1 MSELWSLAHGAH
13 SPGSPVR
20 EGEIPIG
27 YQGGNL
33 RHVAVEEIE
42 QARLAGR
49 GYSGPIAC
57 AVVGITYRQLDYW
70 ARTNLLRPS
79 REAHG
84 SGSRRVYSE
93 SDIRILRIIKT
104 MLDLGLSLL
113 VVRRVVEGLGGNAPE
128 PGSILV
134 CRNTNEEAAVFPSD
148 NRGGIFEMIAQGP
161 CIVLMI
167 E

>member
-1 MSELWSLAHGAH
+1 MAHGAH
-13 SPGSPVR
+13 TPGSPVR
-20 EGEIPIG
+20 EGIPIG

-33 RHVAVEEIE
+33 RHVAVEEFE

-70 ARTNLLRPS
+70 ARTDLLRPS

-93 SDIRILRIIKT
+93 DDIRILRIIKA
-104 MLDLGLSLL
+104 MLDLGISLH
-113 VVRRVVEGLGGNAPE
+113 VVRRVVEGFDGTAPE
-128 PGSILV
+128 HGSLLV
-134 CRNTNEEAAVFPSD
+134 YRASDGDAVVVSPEGREE
-148 NRGGIFEMIAQGP
+148 IFEMIAQGP
-161 CIVLMI
+161 CVALMI